1 MDRQTKIDLIAF
13 NLKML
18 ARGRQR
24 SLLLSAGSP
33 ENKRYLLDA
42 CKKMAEIGVGL
53 YTTPGT
59 HRFLAQSGVESIET
73 AWNEPHICTLI
84 TEGKVDFV
92 VNILTGDAAYDEA
105 SDAAGIRSLCVK
117 HGIPLYTDPEVAR
130 ETIEL
135 VLSDLEKG
143 TYKYSIQNDDQP
155 WDLRARF
162 LELVRQ
168 RGGWSNHHAH
178 FDKAYLISPANLA
191 LGFADMEKKW
201 ELYRHLKE
209 NYTHEDLV
217 ERISRGLQTVLDQG
231 AQYCRTMVDADSII
245 GLKPIHAAVEV
256 KKRFMGKIRFEIG
269 VQPLEGVID
278 EATRKQYIEACKLAD
293 FCGGLPS
300 RDRGQEEEHL
310 DIVMQTAKEMNKMV
324 EVHVDQENN
333 PLQNETE
340 LLCRK
345 TIEHGMQGRVY
356 GIHSISV
363 SAKEES
369 EQDRIIALVK
379 EADVGIVICPSAAL
393 SMKMLPMQ
401 SPLHNSIG
409 PFVKMKKAGVRT
421 YLGIDNIADL
431 FMPVVDGDMWTECR
445 MLMEACRHYDL
456 EEIADWATVPPL
468 HVVKEQE
475 EPPSKRAKKDGE
487 ADVTP
492 EKIAAQRS
500 LSCLARTR
508 SDLAPKSS
516 ERESHAAVQ
525 AGA

>member
-1 MDRQTKIDLIAF
+1 MAAADTHAKIDLIGF

-18 ARGRQR
+18 AKGKQR
-24 SLLLSAGSP
+24 SLLISTGSQ
-33 ENKRYLLDA
+33 ENKQYLLDA
-42 CKKMAEIGVGL
+42 CRKMAEAGVRL
-53 YTTPGT
+53 YATPGT
-59 HRFLAQSGVESIET
+59 HRFLANNCVESIET
-73 AWNEPHICTLI
+73 PWDQPNIRTMI
-84 TEGKVDFV
+84 KDGKVDFV

-105 SDAAGIRSLCVK
+105 TDAVGIRSLCVK
-117 HGIPLYTDPEVAR
+117 HGIPLYTDREVAR

-135 VLSDLEKG
+135 VLSDFEKG
-143 TYKYSIQNDDQP
+143 TYKYSICSDDQP
-155 WDLRARF
+155 WDLRTRF

-201 ELYRHLKE
+201 TLYRHFKE

-217 ERISRGLQTVLDQG
+217 ERISRGLQTVVDQG
-231 AQYCRTMVDADSII
+231 SQYCRTMVDADSII
-245 GLKPIHAAVEV
+245 GLKPIRAAVEV
-256 KKRFMGKIRFEIG
+256 RECFKDKIRFEIG
-269 VQPLEGVID
+269 VQPLEGVCD
-278 EATRKQYIEACKLAD
+278 EATRGQYIEACKMAD

-300 RDRGQEEEHL
+300 RDRGQEEKHL
-310 DIVMQTAKEMNKMV
+310 DIVMQLAKELNKNV

-340 LLCRK
+340 LLCLK

-369 EQDRIIALVK
+369 EQDRIIALCK
-379 EADVGIVICPSAAL
+379 KADIGVVICPSAAL

-401 SPLHNSIG
+401 APLHNSIG
-409 PFVKMKKAGVRT
+409 PFVKLKAAGVRT

-431 FMPVVDGDMWTECR
+431 FMPVVDGDMWTETR
-445 MLMEACRHYDL
+445 MLMETCRYYDL
-456 EEIADWATVPPL
+456 ETVADWATEPPI
-468 HVVKEQE
+468 HIKNEQE
-475 EPPSKRAKKDGE
+475 GAVLKRARE
-487 ADVTP
+487 ADSDTSNVDH
-492 EKIAAQRS
+492 AL
-500 LSCLARTR
+500 LSG
-508 SDLAPKSS
+508 
-516 ERESHAAVQ
+516 

>member
-1 MDRQTKIDLIAF
+1 MASPDTQMKIDLIGF

-18 ARGRQR
+18 AKGRQR
-24 SLLLSAGSP
+24 SLLISAGP
-33 ENKRYLLDA
+33 LEDKQYLLDA
-42 CKKMAEIGVGL
+42 CGKMAKIGVGL
-53 YTTPGT
+53 FATPGT
-59 HRFLAQSGVESIET
+59 HKFLANHGVESVAT
-73 AWNEPHICTLI
+73 PWNQPNIRTLI
-84 TEGKVDFV
+84 TDGKVDFV
-92 VNILTGDAAYDEA
+92 VNILTGDTTYDEA
-105 SDAAGIRSLCVK
+105 SDAASVRSLCVK
-117 HGIPLYTDPEVAR
+117 HGIPLYTDRAVAR

-135 VLSDLEKG
+135 VLSDLDKG
-143 TYKYSIQNDDQP
+143 TYKYAIRSDDRP

-217 ERISRGLQTVLDQG
+217 ERISRGLQTVVDQG
-231 AQYCRTMVDADSII
+231 SQYCRTMVDADSII

-256 KKRFMGKIRFEIG
+256 KERFKDKIRFEIG
-269 VQPLEGVID
+269 VQPLEGLLD
-278 EATRKQYIEACKLAD
+278 EASRKQYIEACKMAD
-293 FCGGLPS
+293 YCGGLPS
-300 RDRGQEEEHL
+300 RDRGQEEKHL
-310 DIVMQTAKEMNKMV
+310 DIVMQTAKELNKMV

-363 SAKEES
+363 SAKDDS
-369 EQDRIIALVK
+369 EQDRIVALCK

-409 PFVKMKKAGVRT
+409 PFVKLKNAGVRT

-431 FMPVVDGDMWTECR
+431 FMPVVDGDMWTEVR

-456 EEIADWATVPPL
+456 EEVADWATQPPL
-468 HVVKEQE
+468 HILKEQE
-475 EPPSKRAKKDGE
+475 GPAAKRAKMAGSED
-487 ADVTP
+487 A
-492 EKIAAQRS
+492 R
-500 LSCLARTR
+500 LSC
-508 SDLAPKSS
+508 
-516 ERESHAAVQ
+516 V
-525 AGA
+525 GA